1 MPIVKMQ
8 KQLSAEDSDVTLA
21 LYATI
26 VEEYEWLFWGVR
38 REFDPT
44 YECATYWIKW
54 ERDEVRRMLAEAQ
67 LEIEQITNFPLKRRW
82 IENEERPYSYP
93 LAARYR
99 HVYDGGVRAETIIEA
114 DAAVTHVADDAND
127 NPMPSTVTVTSAVVG
142 QCNGVDEI
150 HVYYPAS
157 LAVEGPVEIDPSDID
172 ISGNTATIYIPRWRM
187 VHPDYLDNPRDTDVV
202 YTDTTQF
209 LSVVDVKRIYHSDA
223 EQATLVWPHR
233 SSSCDCYLSCCPTCS
248 QYSTDAC
255 ITVRD
260 ARRGYID
267 LLPATYSGGTWTAR
281 STRCFCGEP
290 KTAILNYRAGPEE
303 LTGQARDAVIR
314 LAHAKMPEPPCGCER
329 AQRLWNR
336 DRHVPDAITR
346 ERANCKFGQSD
357 GAWAAWQFAHA
368 MKVYRGSTI

>member
-8 KQLSAEDSDVTLA
+8 KTLGLETSDVTLA

-38 REFDPT
+38 RDGDPQ

-67 LEIEQITNFPLKRRW
+67 GEIEQVCRYPLKRRW
-82 IENEERPYSYP
+82 ISDEERIYSYP
-93 LAARYR
+93 LATRWLQV
-99 HVYDGGVRAETIIEA
+99 HDGGIRAETDIEL
-114 DAAVTHVADDAND
+114 DATVTHVADDAAG

-142 QCNGVDEI
+142 QCNDVGEI
-150 HVYYPAS
+150 RIYYPAS
-157 LAVEGPVEIDPSDID
+157 SLVEGPIEIDPSDID
-172 ISGNTATIYIPRWRM
+172 ISGNTATIYIPRWRL
-187 VHPDYLDNPRDTDVV
+187 VHPDYVDNPRDTDID
-202 YTDTTQF
+202 YDDTTQF
-209 LSVVDVKRIYHSDA
+209 LRTVDVKRVYNSDA
-223 EQATLVWPHR
+223 TQGTLVWPHR
-233 SSSCDCYLSCCPTCS
+233 SSSCSCLSACCPTCG
-248 QYSTDAC
+248 QYTSDAC
-255 ITVRD
+255 IYVRD
-260 ARRGYID
+260 SRVGYVD

-281 STRCFCGEP
+281 NVKCFCGEP
-290 KTAILNYRAGPEE
+290 KRAILNYRAGPEDLE
-303 LTGQARDAVIR
+303 DQARDAVIR
-314 LAHAKMPEPPCGCER
+314 LAHAKMPEPPCGCQR

-368 MKVYRGSTI
+368 MKIYRGSTL